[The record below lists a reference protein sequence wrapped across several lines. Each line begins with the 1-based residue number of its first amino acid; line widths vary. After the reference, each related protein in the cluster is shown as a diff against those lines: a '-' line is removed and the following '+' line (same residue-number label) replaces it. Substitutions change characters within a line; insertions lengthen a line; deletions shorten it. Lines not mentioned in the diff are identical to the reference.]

1 MCGSVHTE
9 TFNKNMELL
18 GVIESKWNEVRRQHV
33 FKLMEEQDRV
43 LRSYLVAPTLPR
55 PAAQK

>member
-1 MCGSVHTE
+1 MDSASSNYSWRYVWIGTPE

-18 GVIESKWNEVRRQHV
+18 GVIESKWNQVRKQHV

-43 LRSYLVAPTLPR
+43 
-55 PAAQK
+55 